1 MKIVRHQILSTI
13 ETLDRLSNVCLK
25 GFDRFPIY
33 RDAKME
39 IVRSVPTDAL
49 TPPQRYVL
57 RPTVEKIIEIADAFE
72 MQQGIDV
79 FGLAGALLFWTDGM
93 DLQGDPI
100 PFLPPVVEDS
110 VERFNPK
117 AMLVNDGMHRTFAA
131 RWMGRDPSIIHVS
144 GLPPEYPYYAYG
156 IEEGW
161 AGVVEI
167 DELTDGFKKKDYRN
181 PDNYKALFRDFN
193 AVFPGIQEQRK
204 QTQAHL
210 KE

>member
-1 MKIVRHQILSTI
+1 
-13 ETLDRLSNVCLK
+13 
-25 GFDRFPIY
+25 
-33 RDAKME
+33 
-39 IVRSVPTDAL
+39 
-49 TPPQRYVL
+49 
-57 RPTVEKIIEIADAFE
+57 
-72 MQQGIDV
+72 
-79 FGLAGALLFWTDGM
+79 
-93 DLQGDPI
+93 
-100 PFLPPVVEDS
+100 
-110 VERFNPK
+110 
-117 AMLVNDGMHRTFAA
+117 
-131 RWMGRDPSIIHVS
+131 MGRDPSIIHVS

-161 AGVVEI
+161 SGVVAI